1 MDSFFKVKY
10 ESADDIKKLQR
21 LMDAWEGLYSSYEK
35 DKKNPFIIKIVGEK
49 SGLGIV
55 KTNIKKAT
63 WKEKVEVGEIH
74 NQEKVTQE
82 AVPKVVIYL
91 PCITAEAE
99 SGRVTLPNN
108 IPKTIEKKIGNI
120 VGSTF
125 DGWKIVYSKASVG
138 FSFDIGNK
146 IDRQKLIA
154 ALDAGWPTWRVC
166 QATKFSTVDPNEI
179 IEPEEMS
186 EQYTEIRAIVG
197 KKYIPNLEDI
207 EGIKFK
213 PSSKNMPLPDSFIIY
228 DCVARAENPWKIT
241 QLSDS
246 VETIIY
252 DADKELLN
260 EKKIKQLIEKFL

>member
-1 MDSFFKVKY
+1 MNFFLTVKY

-21 LMDAWEGLYSSYEK
+21 LMEAWEGLYSSYEE
-35 DKKNPFIIKIVGEK
+35 DKKNPHIIKIVGEK

-55 KTNIKKAT
+55 KANIKRAT
-63 WKEKVEVGEIH
+63 WKEKVEVGEIK

-99 SGRVTLPNN
+99 SGRVTFSKN
-108 IPKTIEKKIGNI
+108 IPKTVEKKLENV

-138 FSFDIGNK
+138 FSFDIGNS

-154 ALDAGWPTWRVC
+154 AIDAGWSTWRVC
-166 QATKFSTVDPNEI
+166 QATKLSTVEPNEI

-186 EQYTEIRAIVG
+186 EQYTEIRAVVG
-197 KKYIPNLEDI
+197 KENIPNLENI

-213 PSSKNMPLPDSFIIY
+213 PSSKNIPLPDSFIIY
-228 DCVARAENPWKIT
+228 DCAARAENPWKII
-241 QLSDS
+241 QLADS
-246 VETIIY
+246 VQTILY
-252 DADKELLN
+252 DAEKKLLN
-260 EKKIKQLIEKFL
+260 EEKIKKLIKTFL